1 MQLNALARQALF
13 ASTLTLS
20 HALNFCGNEN
30 DHVVPDQQIQA
41 LAQKQSNQTH
51 LIDVYFHVG
60 STHANENLISD
71 KTLDTQFDTLR
82 RAFLPHGFEF
92 ELVNTSR
99 IVDDTVGKGF
109 YGEGGTIDD
118 YDAYVAFMRANRRGG
133 YDSLNVYFF
142 SDLIPGLGGQCN
154 LPTPASSDPN
164 YDNYWLDGC
173 ILNANTMPGMPAQ
186 EQDSTNE
193 PRKGHVA
200 IHEVGHWLGLLHTFH
215 GRLCESINDQ
225 VSDTP
230 AQSGGSSGCPIGRD
244 SCPGSPGE
252 DPIHNYMDY
261 SDDSCSTARMSSRL
275 VKGKE
280 CNNNLQSIAGGT
292 RKPPGYTTPWT
303 WANIVTMA
311 SNKPSRDYFY
321 FLVVVMHLSAMLGV
335 DFVPFYPESLCQP
348 SGSPLH
354 FLVAYRQ
361 WYITTMADPYYNLDA
376 PGHFFDFLVY
386 VELIVQFPLALYL
399 TRALLSK
406 QRLSG
411 AGELAAIVYGI
422 VTGLCTAIV
431 CNDMWH
437 LGPDV
442 ISHRSKQTLLFGAY
456 LPYAI
461 ILSSPDSAATFAIS
475 QARLKAFWPVDR
487 SMGIEQENVN
497 RKE

>member
-1 MQLNALARQALF
+1 MRLNTLARQTLF

-99 IVDDTVGKGF
+99 IVDDIVGKGF

-193 PRKGHVA
+193 PRKGHVT

-244 SCPGSPGE
+244 SCPDSPGE

-261 SDDSCSTARMSSRL
+261 SDDSCN
-275 VKGKE
+275 V
-280 CNNNLQSIAGGT
+280 
-292 RKPPGYTTPWT
+292 
-303 WANIVTMA
+303 VTMA
-311 SNKPSRDYFY
+311 SHKPSRDYLY
-321 FLVVVMHLSAMLGV
+321 FLVVVLHLSAMLGV
-335 DFVPFYPESLCQP
+335 DFVSFYPESLCQP

-399 TRALLSK
+399 TRALLLK
-406 QRLSG
+406 QQLSG

-442 ISHRSKQTLLFGAY
+442 ISHESKQTLLFGAY
-456 LPYAI
+456 LPSASLI
-461 ILSSPDSAATFAIS
+461 ALDMQSRLLARLRLSSSVKQD
-475 QARLKAFWPVDR
+475 
-487 SMGIEQENVN
+487 
-497 RKE
+497 